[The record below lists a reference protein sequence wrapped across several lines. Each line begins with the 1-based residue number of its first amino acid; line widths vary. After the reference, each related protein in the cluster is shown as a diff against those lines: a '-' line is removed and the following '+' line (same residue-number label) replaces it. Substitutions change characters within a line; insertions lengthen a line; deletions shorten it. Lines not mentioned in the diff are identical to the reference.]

1 MNGKLVKPGILDLCE
16 TLFYSKIKPHV
27 NQALENP
34 VKFFRDQM
42 PIVPI
47 NDLLINLQQR
57 LKHLRNERG
66 GRGAPVIEWST
77 ALQMDQILK

>member
-1 MNGKLVKPGILDLCE
+1 MNGKLVKPGILKLCW
-16 TLFYSKIKPHV
+16 TIFYSKIKPHV

-66 GRGAPVIEWST
+66 GRG
-77 ALQMDQILK
+77 LQ

>member
-1 MNGKLVKPGILDLCE
+1 MNGKLVKPGIRKLCW
-16 TLFYSKIKPHV
+16 TIFYSKIKPHV

-66 GRGAPVIEWST
+66 KGGSSN
-77 ALQMDQILK
+77 